1 MTARFTDRLPPL
13 WTLSATRPVLTS
25 PSGATFRVPH
35 DRADA
40 ARFAGHFFDQL
51 ARRDGGAPAR
61 VSAAYP
67 VLTDALSLFVGATA
81 GREESAL
88 GPMLA
93 LYLGA
98 LMHDVTWADL
108 GIEVPRG

>member
-1 MTARFTDRLPPL
+1 M
-13 WTLSATRPVLTS
+13 
-25 PSGATFRVPH
+25 
-35 DRADA
+35 
-40 ARFAGHFFDQL
+40 
-51 ARRDGGAPAR
+51 
-61 VSAAYP
+61 SAAYP